1 MGFANNLIPA
11 EILRDPSRMQSL
23 NAYLLGQEAES
34 SVALDGETYPVEA
47 NPRAWMFDIDGTLTV
62 PWENGQPGK
71 RGWYEY
77 ERLLEDVPNPATL
90 ELAWTLRRAEIP
102 LVFLTAR
109 PERWAELTLQWL
121 DRNFMVTRG
130 TPTDEVNLFMR
141 PDGDEDVPD
150 ELVKLTLYR
159 TLVKPRWTIL
169 GVFEDNPKCINTW
182 LDEGLP
188 VFQPHCREQEQPR

>member
-34 SVALDGETYPVEA
+34 SVALDGETYPVET

-62 PWENGQPGK
+62 PWEDGQAGK

-77 ERLLEDVPNPATL
+77 ERLLEDVPNPATV
-90 ELAWTLRRAEIP
+90 ELALHLKRAEIP

-109 PERWAELTLQWL
+109 PERWAELTLQQL
-121 DRNFMVTRG
+121 NRFYLVDG
-130 TPTDEVNLFMR
+130 HTPRADVNLFMR

-159 TLVKPRWTIL
+159 TLVKPRWQIQ
-169 GVFEDNPKCINTW
+169 GVFEDNPRCIETW

-188 VFQPHCREQEQPR
+188 CFQPHCRDGESNR